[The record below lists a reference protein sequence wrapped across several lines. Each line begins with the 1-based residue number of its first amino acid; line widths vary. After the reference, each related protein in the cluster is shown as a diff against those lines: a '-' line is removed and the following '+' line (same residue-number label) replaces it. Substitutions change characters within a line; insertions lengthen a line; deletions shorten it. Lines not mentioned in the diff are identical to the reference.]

1 MAESWKDQSRV
12 LNGGGDATWESKVF
26 GDENMN

>member
-12 LNGGGDATWESKVF
+12 LNGGGDA
-26 GDENMN
+26 NMNEPTQ